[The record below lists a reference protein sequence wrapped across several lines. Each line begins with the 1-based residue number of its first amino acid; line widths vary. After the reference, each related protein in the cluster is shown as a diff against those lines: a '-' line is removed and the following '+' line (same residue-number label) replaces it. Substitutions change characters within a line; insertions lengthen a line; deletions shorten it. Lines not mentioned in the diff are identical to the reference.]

1 MPPPVRPRL
10 LLAALAAVCALACKA
25 RSAPP
30 PETGVP
36 AAVAEMA
43 DAARAGDRARLG
55 RVFAEDFRSIYPG
68 ASAKAELAAFLAR
81 DPAEWR
87 PFFFTDA
94 LRWTRAGGGRAWALL
109 STDLPAGG
117 ALSPPLPP
125 ARRATL
131 LQLRPE
137 GGLWR
142 VESFR
147 SLVVRESAGWI
158 DAALGA
164 PPSGEER
171 TARAEVSAPGV
182 FTLALPEAGEI
193 VPVGWEIENE
203 GAPVR
208 SLRLTPEAG
217 GVWDLGAV
225 VERARADAADEAAL
239 ARTLWRFVTLHRA
252 STEVEPPERL
262 RSPALFLAASGEG
275 QCGLAARAL
284 ASLWKAAGLE
294 GRVYLLGGH
303 AAAEVRL
310 GGRRRLFDP
319 DQGAVY
325 EDGGEIL
332 SAARLARRPE
342 IVAALADD
350 LGRGPG
356 GLPAREMARLYGD
369 WKRHG
374 TEDVAP
380 ATFPPLGVDLARGDR
395 LALLWRAGGPPADL
409 REAAPLLRAEGV
421 LRTSGA
427 PTGLAA
433 LGEGK
438 AADGARVVRFPIS
451 PWLAPAPAPGANRL
465 RVAFDAEPGAPVSL
479 AITLRYRAR

>member
-1 MPPPVRPRL
+1 MPPPRL
-10 LLAALAAVCALACKA
+10 RVPPAALAAALALACAPKA
-25 RSAPP
+25 PPP

-36 AAVAEMA
+36 AAVSEMA
-43 DAARAGDRARLG
+43 EAAASGDRARLG
-55 RVFAEDFRSIYPG
+55 RVFAEDFRAIYPG

-81 DPAEWR
+81 DPSEWR

-109 STDLPAGG
+109 AADLPAGTR
-117 ALSPPLPP
+117 LSPPLPL

-147 SLVVRESAGWI
+147 SLVARESAGWI

-171 TARAEVSAPGV
+171 TARADVSAPGV
-182 FTLALPEAGEI
+182 FTVALPEAAEI
-193 VPVGWEIENE
+193 VPVAWEIENA

-208 SLRLTPEAG
+208 GLRLTPEAG
-217 GVWDLGAV
+217 GVWDLGAF
-225 VERARADAADEAAL
+225 VERARADAPGEAAL
-239 ARTLWRFVTLHRA
+239 ARALWRLVTLHRA
-252 STEVEPPERL
+252 STEIEPPEAL

-356 GLPAREMARLYGD
+356 GLPAREMAKLYGD
-369 WKRHG
+369 WRRHG
-374 TEDVAP
+374 TEDVPP

-395 LALLWRAGGPPADL
+395 LTLRWRAGGPAADL
-409 REAAPLLRAEGV
+409 RDPAPLLRAEGV

-433 LGEGK
+433 LGAAASEG
-438 AADGARVVRFPIS
+438 GETVVRFPIS
-451 PWLAPAPAPGANRL
+451 PWLPPAPAPGANRV
-465 RVAFDAEPGAPVSL
+465 RVAFEAEPGAPVSL